1 MHSWIIVIAHI
12 RFQGSGPSV
21 PSQPAHASSPLCL
34 HASDDPSSQAA
45 RRIVAPIGCRAKWRR
60 TRSCTAR
67 LHDGAS
73 WPGVSC
79 RMLPPESSGSRPALF
94 RASCRRYSTSVRG
107 IASCDS
113 VATCMR
119 HYVASPSWPALRRT
133 YRWGSRALALSFPP
147 SASLLIQRWA
157 VLTDTP
163 PALASSAAAGDPS
176 RSMIDATRSLIS
188 SRPDPATDHATGTLA
203 RNTASF
209 LRCLLYS
216 SLDGEIAA

>member
-1 MHSWIIVIAHI
+1 MSAHRFGVQSRRPRGLPSVHSRGPQKKTAAQRPPSLHSWVIAIAHI

-94 RASCRRYSTSVRG
+94 RASRRRYSTSVRG

-119 HYVASPSWPALRRT
+119 HYVASPS
-133 YRWGSRALALSFPP
+133 
-147 SASLLIQRWA
+147 
-157 VLTDTP
+157 
-163 PALASSAAAGDPS
+163 
-176 RSMIDATRSLIS
+176 
-188 SRPDPATDHATGTLA
+188 
-203 RNTASF
+203 
-209 LRCLLYS
+209 
-216 SLDGEIAA
+216 